1 MNKHYFR
8 VIFSK
13 TLQRL
18 IVVSEL
24 AKTEGKAKYD
34 MPQKQSA
41 VGFLPIFAT
50 LKPLT
55 FRLFCAL
62 GFVFSPSAF
71 AETLIIKADPNAP
84 KNQQPIVLQTANGL
98 PQVNIQTPNNKG
110 LSHNKY
116 QDFNVDSKGAI
127 LNNSHKATQTQQAG
141 WVQGNPY
148 LARGEAKVILNEV
161 TSTRP
166 SQLKGYIE
174 VAGKK
179 AEVIIANPN
188 GLHCDGCG
196 TINATRSTM
205 TTGKPLIEDGR
216 VAGFQVEKGKITVSG
231 KGLDN
236 SRVDYTDILAR
247 EAEINAGIW
256 AGKKLNVVTGKNT
269 VKQAELA
276 NADSELQITRIDSQN
291 LSENTPHF
299 ALDVSELGGMYAG
312 KIHLVG
318 TEQGLG
324 VRNAGHIGASAENL
338 VIDSQG
344 RIVNQ
349 GVITA
354 KGNIHLSTKKEIHN
368 PGQLLTEAHLST
380 QSTHLDNRGGKLEG
394 RTAQI
399 NATESVNNEKIAS
412 TGSLIQT
419 ADKLDIHSKKVIN
432 KNTKASQNKQP
443 EQGIIAGVLTINS
456 DSLGNQNG
464 AIYGLQDFQL
474 NLADRLE
481 NQQGEILS
489 LGELQIQGD
498 QLNINN
504 EQGKIASRGDLTIN
518 ANQLESEG
526 EIESTHNASIHLK
539 QGLTLN
545 NAFKVGGNL
554 NFQTQG
560 NFINNS
566 VLRVGED
573 LNIQAHNINNNK
585 DSELSGKNTQIISN
599 EMINRGLID
608 GEKTLLKSTALSNL
622 ATGRIYGNHLAIATE
637 NLIND
642 KEEDTSPTIAAR
654 ERLDLAVGTLINRD
668 HALIFSAGEMGIGS
682 QLNEQHQAIG
692 KATLVDN
699 GSATIEA
706 LGDAYMNTSRLLNHD
721 LHLRLG
727 ENHTD
732 ERRVEYA
739 PKNASQR
746 YVLRDKDG
754 YHGRFD
760 LKNNSRSDRNSYLR
774 LNDGTT
780 IAANGWM
787 HWNYNRHTI
796 TTTIEER
803 APAKMLIGGE
813 LHLSGNELENNAST
827 LSVGGRLL
835 LGNSAFANNNQN
847 DDLHSDDGML
857 LKNIDIKGT
866 IDVNDKGR
874 WDSFAKH
881 HRRYGWRGKK
891 RWAVY
896 GDGEGNFNN
905 IHPTIHF
912 VFNKV
917 DNTIGQPVAS
927 TNTQIS
933 DQAEAIAP
941 SQINGVPLRLPEQS
955 LYKINPD
962 APNGYLVETDPRFTD
977 RKQWLSS
984 DYMFNALRY
993 DHENVQKRLGDGYYE
1008 QRLIN
1013 EQINQ
1018 LTGRRFLDNHQTDY
1032 EQYKALMDSGI
1043 HYAQKFNLIP
1053 GVGLTAD
1060 QMAELTSDMVWFVN
1074 KEITLPSGK
1083 KLTVLTPQVYL
1094 VSRNLDVNSQGALIS
1109 AREIV
1114 GSLNGDI
1121 TNTGTIAGQ
1130 NLTALSAN
1138 NINNQGLVLGD
1149 SVNLLAEQKLV
1160 NLGGKIEALNR
1171 ATLVGKTGVEIAST
1185 TSYSANIDS
1194 NGNEFAHTKID
1205 QIAAINVSDEKGKLT
1220 IYSPEDVT
1228 IKGAKLNSAGETL
1241 IQAKHIDIGT
1251 INTQNKTN
1259 YNADADNY
1267 YRLNQQQEVGSQ
1279 LNGGGNIALAS
1290 EQGTIVR
1297 QGEIHSENG
1306 DVNLSSNGD
1315 IRIEEGRN
1323 KEQLSSASKVKHRGF
1338 LQSTTHIT
1346 KHDHHYDLAQGSTLD
1361 GKNVALQSNANLT
1374 VQGSNVVAENQLNAQ
1389 AQNITI
1395 KEAEN
1400 RVFEQDFEKTTK
1412 SGLMG
1417 SGGFGFTI
1425 GEKKDTTETE
1435 QTKYYATGSQVG
1447 SLKGNTTLL
1456 AQDHYQQQGSTV
1468 SSVEGDVNIGAKKVD
1483 ILATDDKYES
1493 HYKHTMEQK
1502 GFTIAVN
1509 IPVVQAV
1516 QNALAVAEQAKQV
1529 GESKNSRVNA
1539 MATANTAWSAYRA
1552 GEGLMKA
1559 SETLNQMANG
1569 NLAQGAMNAS
1579 VSITYGEQKNV
1590 QTTDTQGNSVTGS
1603 EVNAG
1608 GKVNI
1613 QATGA
1618 GKESDINIVGS
1629 DVSGKQGTILQADD
1643 EINLLAAKQTHQER
1657 SKNKSTGF
1665 NAGVAV
1671 SYGSDGFAFGITAG
1685 GNYGK
1690 GYGNGDETTWRTS
1703 HIGDKHSQTVIQSS
1717 GDTTLRGAQ
1726 VQGKGITAKVENLN
1740 IESLQD
1746 TMRYE
1751 GKQMNVS
1758 GQVTVGYGFSGSA
1771 SFNQS
1776 KMKADYASVQEQSGL
1791 FAGDEG
1797 YQIDVRNHTDLKGG
1811 LITSTAQAETEGK
1824 NRFETGTLSYSDIQN
1839 HSNYSGNAFG
1849 GGVQAD
1855 INGGWDGRQ
1864 VRDENDNIILNEDG
1878 SRASRVNQGIGFG
1891 YDKDSQS
1898 SLTKSGINT
1907 TNLHIR
1913 DEKAQQSLTGKSVD
1927 ETLKDIKTE
1936 ITTESAQANAGTL
1949 TNNFDKDKLQKE
1961 LAIQQ
1966 DVTKNFAP
1974 VAAQGVAWASE
1985 QLGAVQ
1991 NYEILSARKSQIEAA
2006 LSNTTNPEERSQL
2019 QSELTT
2025 LTDYLNDNQ
2034 TRYNLWKEGGI
2045 GRALLHAAAGG
2056 VLTGNVSGAAAAGTT
2071 SLSAPLIEKLG
2082 EKAEEKFGKVGK
2094 MAVNASAGLA
2104 IGAAVGN
2111 GNVGAISA
2119 GANTDW
2125 NNRQLH
2131 PDEMKWIKENAKR
2144 FAKEQGI
2151 DEKTAEARLIT
2162 QAAQEVDYAW
2172 KQMINT
2178 HDQAALNF
2186 LYGAS
2191 RSEYPN
2197 GVPLA
2202 LGESPAFFIN
2212 ENGEKQKLFSAT
2224 KDEYYSTGKYSG
2236 LASQYDKANNQVLT
2250 KTLIPESR
2258 NNLIV
2263 KSGQNTLDSL
2273 SYAGRSLFNNPL
2285 DTAKTV
2291 TQNTVYNASE
2301 CIKSPSSCIG
2311 EKWSTLTSASKDIS
2325 RTHYNQSDVNYL
2337 YGKDMSIETA
2347 LIPLVRGGSVV
2358 AEAVPVAKTGSA
2370 AVKGIGNLGKLKLAE
2385 GAIDN
2390 SAVGI
2395 QWGKGIANQGKPWE
2409 NYLNDFLPEGT
2420 INLNEIKPNFKT
2432 FDHLLP
2438 DGTAISA
2445 KTMDTVGSKTY
2456 QNPSRITSQLNKYV
2470 DDMSKFTRDGK
2481 ENFSLLNKDI
2491 KAKEMYLAVPTQTSK
2506 AQHQAIN
2513 SSIKYAESKEIKVIV
2528 KEVK

>member
-1 MNKHYFR
+1 MNKHSFR

-13 TLQRL
+13 TLQCL

-24 AKTEGKAKYD
+24 AKAEGKAKSE
-34 MPQKQSA
+34 MPQTQSA

-62 GFVFSPSAF
+62 GFVFSSSAF

-98 PQVNIQTPNNKG
+98 PQVNIQTPNSKG

-116 QDFNVDSKGAI
+116 QDFNVDKKGAI

-161 TSTRP
+161 TSTNP
-166 SQLKGYIE
+166 SQLKGYLE

-205 TTGKPLIEDGR
+205 TTGKPLIEAGR
-216 VAGFQVEKGKITVSG
+216 VAGFQVEKGKMVVSG

-256 AGKKLNVVTGKNT
+256 AGKKLNVVTGTNT

-276 NADSELQITRIDSQN
+276 NADSKLQITRIDSQN

-318 TEQGLG
+318 TDQGLG

-354 KGNIHLSTKKEIHN
+354 KRNIHLSTKKEIHN
-368 PGQLLTEAHLST
+368 PGQLLAEAHLST

-464 AIYGLQDFQL
+464 AIYGLQDLQL

-622 ATGRIYGNHLAIATE
+622 GTGRIYGNHLAIATE

-642 KEEDTSPTIAAR
+642 KEEDTSSTIAAR

-732 ERRVEYA
+732 EQRVEYA

-803 APAKMLIGGE
+803 APAKILIGGE

-827 LSVGGRLL
+827 LSVGGQLL

-881 HRRYGWRGKK
+881 YHKYGVSGKK

-917 DNTIGQPVAS
+917 ENTIGQPVAS

-1053 GVGLTAD
+1053 GVGLTAE

-1074 KEITLPSGK
+1074 KEIILPSGK

-1121 TNTGTIAGQ
+1121 TNTGTITGQ

-1185 TSYSANIDS
+1185 TSHSANIDS
-1194 NGNEFAHTKID
+1194 NGNEFAHTKIN

-1228 IKGAKLNSAGETL
+1228 IKGAQLNSEGETL

-1306 DVNLSSNGD
+1306 NVNLSSNGD
-1315 IRIEEGRN
+1315 IRLEEGRN

-1361 GKNVALQSNANLT
+1361 GKNVVLQSNANLT
-1374 VQGSNVVAENQLNAQ
+1374 LQGSNVVAENQLNAQ
-1389 AQNITI
+1389 AKNIAI

-1468 SSVEGDVNIGAKKVD
+1468 SSVEGDMNIGAKKVD
-1483 ILATDDKYES
+1483 ILSADERYES
-1493 HYKHTMEQK
+1493 NYKYTMEQK
-1502 GFTIAVN
+1502 GLTIA
-1509 IPVVQAV
+1509 
-1516 QNALAVAEQAKQV
+1516 LTGAVAAAIQSVDSTVKSTKMV
-1529 GESKNSRVNA
+1529 GSSKNDRVNA
-1539 MATANTAWSAYRA
+1539 MAVANAGFEAFRTSKQLQDVAQAMSDGSAT
-1552 GEGLMKA
+1552 G
-1559 SETLNQMANG
+1559 
-1569 NLAQGAMNAS
+1569 GAVGIS
-1579 VSITYGEQKNV
+1579 LTYGQQKNE
-1590 QTTDTQGNSVTGS
+1590 QTQHSEGNTVEKSQ
-1603 EVNAG
+1603 VNAG

-1613 QATGA
+1613 TAQGDGEQSHLAIKGA
-1618 GKESDINIVGS
+1618 
-1629 DVSGKQGTILQADD
+1629 DVSGQSGTHLSAEGNVNI
-1643 EINLLAAKQTHQER
+1643 LAADENHLER
-1657 SKNKSTGF
+1657 SKNKSSGF
-1665 NAGVAV
+1665 NFGVAIQF
-1671 SYGSDGFAFGITAG
+1671 GNGIAAGITAG
-1685 GNYGK
+1685 GNVAK
-1690 GYGNGDETTWRTS
+1690 GYGNGESQAWVAS
-1703 HIGDKHSQTVIQSS
+1703 IVGDKHSQTSIRS
-1717 GDTTLRGAQ
+1717 GKEANIIGSQ
-1726 VQGKGITAKVENLN
+1726 VQGKGVEVTAENLN
-1740 IESLQD
+1740 IKSLQD
-1746 TMRYE
+1746 TMKYE
-1751 GKQMNVS
+1751 GKQESISGQITVGVGGASVS
-1758 GQVTVGYGFSGSA
+1758 GSYGK
-1771 SFNQS
+1771 S
-1776 KMKADYASVQEQSGL
+1776 KVNSNYASVKTQAGI

-1797 YQIDVRNHTDLKGG
+1797 YDVNISKAIDLTGGAILSEADVNKNSLSAQDFSFTD
-1811 LITSTAQAETEGK
+1811 IT
-1824 NRFETGTLSYSDIQN
+1824 N
-1839 HSNYSGNAFG
+1839 HSNAKASSRNFMGGMSVDRDQRSEEDKANDQIYRTEKEQNGETFEQANPNQVNSRSIKFGLGEKDVHSADLYAVTKIGLVNLLGNTEKSQNASSTTSSI
-1849 GGVQAD
+1849 VSE
-1855 INGGWDGRQ
+1855 GRFTIGNRQ
-1864 VRDENDNIILNEDG
+1864 GQENLSRIKKGNVAQTNSLAQQDYHALQQEAENDTKIQKSFNNNVAGVSDEAYRTMFIAEHRMLT
-1878 SRASRVNQGIGFG
+1878 AKV
-1891 YDKDSQS
+1891 DKEGNPI
-1898 SLTKSGINT
+1898 K
-1907 TNLHIR
+1907 
-1913 DEKAQQSLTGKSVD
+1913 DEKLVKALDDEAVTFVNKKLEKGEITQFDYESEIDKYKRNELDKGLNIYQLREVSDQEREQLKQVTYKDPLTGKSENRYVVAFNGIFND
-1927 ETLKDIKTE
+1927 ENAAAKFAWQNYVAQEGETGRIDTRIYKDVYFVHHP
-1936 ITTESAQANAGTL
+1936 QANNALSELLVAGYEKMIETTFGTVFGMDNSSLQAKALMKKYGQDNLFVGSHSRGTL
-1949 TNNFDKDKLQKE
+1949 TVTNALNSLNTTENREAKLLSGTTIKMVGPAANVTYADGILSRLQTGKE
-1961 LAIQQ
+1961 RTSSEGSIRIENHQQ
-1966 DVTKNFAP
+1966 DPVGRVPIILGGNLPTMNDNLQNRGGIQRIIDMFGDNSSMHNCYGLGQSQCVTD
-1974 VAAQGVAWASE
+1974 G
-1985 QLGAVQ
+1985 
-1991 NYEILSARKSQIEAA
+1991 YRKSE
-2006 LSNTTNPEERSQL
+2006 
-2019 QSELTT
+2019 
-2025 LTDYLNDNQ
+2025 DD
-2034 TRYNLWKEGGI
+2034 
-2045 GRALLHAAAGG
+2045 
-2056 VLTGNVSGAAAAGTT
+2056 
-2071 SLSAPLIEKLG
+2071 LI
-2082 EKAEEKFGKVGK
+2082 
-2094 MAVNASAGLA
+2094 MN
-2104 IGAAVGN
+2104 
-2111 GNVGAISA
+2111 
-2119 GANTDW
+2119 
-2125 NNRQLH
+2125 
-2131 PDEMKWIKENAKR
+2131 
-2144 FAKEQGI
+2144 KEQTI
-2151 DEKTAEARLIT
+2151 FE
-2162 QAAQEVDYAW
+2162 
-2172 KQMINT
+2172 
-2178 HDQAALNF
+2178 LN
-2186 LYGAS
+2186 
-2191 RSEYPN
+2191 
-2197 GVPLA
+2197 
-2202 LGESPAFFIN
+2202 
-2212 ENGEKQKLFSAT
+2212 K
-2224 KDEYYSTGKYSG
+2224 
-2236 LASQYDKANNQVLT
+2236 
-2250 KTLIPESR
+2250 
-2258 NNLIV
+2258 
-2263 KSGQNTLDSL
+2263 
-2273 SYAGRSLFNNPL
+2273 
-2285 DTAKTV
+2285 
-2291 TQNTVYNASE
+2291 
-2301 CIKSPSSCIG
+2301 
-2311 EKWSTLTSASKDIS
+2311 
-2325 RTHYNQSDVNYL
+2325 
-2337 YGKDMSIETA
+2337 
-2347 LIPLVRGGSVV
+2347 
-2358 AEAVPVAKTGSA
+2358 
-2370 AVKGIGNLGKLKLAE
+2370 
-2385 GAIDN
+2385 
-2390 SAVGI
+2390 
-2395 QWGKGIANQGKPWE
+2395 
-2409 NYLNDFLPEGT
+2409 
-2420 INLNEIKPNFKT
+2420 
-2432 FDHLLP
+2432 
-2438 DGTAISA
+2438 
-2445 KTMDTVGSKTY
+2445 
-2456 QNPSRITSQLNKYV
+2456 QLNQ
-2470 DDMSKFTRDGK
+2470 
-2481 ENFSLLNKDI
+2481 
-2491 KAKEMYLAVPTQTSK
+2491 P
-2506 AQHQAIN
+2506 
-2513 SSIKYAESKEIKVIV
+2513 
-2528 KEVK
+2528 